1 MSNKDLDKIKNNA
14 NKYMQNMYNQQKH
27 TSITCKTEHQ
37 KFRDNIEKEPIRIKN
52 TNSKYIALLNPDTI
66 LINDVFNILLNKLE
80 ENSELG
86 VVGPRVLD
94 TELNPNITHVF
105 FPSVQDHLYRLF
117 GIRRQ
122 KNACIYTDEIIEK
135 EVDSPTGAFFIF
147 RRDIVEII
155 AFFDDTYFLFFDE
168 VDFAYRIKKQQYKNY
183 VFTEAKLIHL
193 QGQSTSSIKENIVK
207 YNIESYIRFINKHYS
222 KRKQKII
229 FTIFKV
235 ENLAKQIYF
244 KISNNERY
252 IQYMNNI
259 IYLNKILKEK

>member
-1 MSNKDLDKIKNNA
+1 M
-14 NKYMQNMYNQQKH
+14 
-27 TSITCKTEHQ
+27 
-37 KFRDNIEKEPIRIKN
+37 
-52 TNSKYIALLNPDTI
+52 
-66 LINDVFNILLNKLE
+66 
-80 ENSELG
+80 
-86 VVGPRVLD
+86 
-94 TELNPNITHVF
+94 
-105 FPSVQDHLYRLF
+105 
-117 GIRRQ
+117 
-122 KNACIYTDEIIEK
+122 
-135 EVDSPTGAFFIF
+135 
-147 RRDIVEII
+147 
-155 AFFDDTYFLFFDE
+155 
-168 VDFAYRIKKQQYKNY
+168 DFAYRIKKQKYKNY